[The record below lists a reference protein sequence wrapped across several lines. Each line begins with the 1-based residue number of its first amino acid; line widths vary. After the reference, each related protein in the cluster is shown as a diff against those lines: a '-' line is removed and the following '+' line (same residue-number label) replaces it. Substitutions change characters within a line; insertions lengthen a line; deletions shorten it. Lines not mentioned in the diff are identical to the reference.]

1 MAQQPT
7 TETVWSA
14 LSDIEDDVANVKRWS
29 QVLYAMGASSS
40 SYDPEALSVIAGAV
54 DALAERLQ
62 ARWDHAM
69 GLARGQR

>member
-1 MAQQPT
+1 MAQQST

-14 LSDIEDDVANVKRWS
+14 LIDIEDDVANVRRWS
-29 QVLYAMGASSS
+29 QVLYAMGASGSS
-40 SYDPEALSVIAGAV
+40 VDPEALSVIAGAV

-69 GLARGQR
+69 GLARAHR